1 MDKPAGMNQTALS
14 AMTNVLDLA
23 PSDRVL
29 VVTDP
34 VTRTCGEAFAA
45 AAKARGCSVRTYLL
59 PSEGRPL
66 KAVPPDLLAL
76 LDEIDVVVNA
86 IEGDPAEV
94 PFRLEWIKAI
104 EGAGRI
110 RMGHSP
116 GIDEEMMLHGPLA
129 VDYDRMSR
137 RAAALLDAL
146 EEARTLLITG
156 PGGTDLVMDVAGR
169 RFISDLKATVTE
181 GANLPCG
188 EIYCCPVETGTD
200 GVLVVDGCF
209 PGKGVVPAPVTIRIA
224 DGRAGD
230 ILCDDA
236 DTLAIVKALM
246 DTDEGARTICE
257 LGIGV
262 NSGAR
267 MTGNILEAEKTAGT
281 AHIAFG
287 SNEGMPGG
295 RNVSSMHVDYLFT
308 RPGIT
313 AVGPDGRQT
322 VILEDGRPPA

>member
-1 MDKPAGMNQTALS
+1 MGKPAGMNQTALS
-14 AMTNVLDLA
+14 AMTHVLDLA

-45 AAKARGCSVRTYLL
+45 AARARGCTVRSFLL
-59 PSEGRPL
+59 PAEGRPL
-66 KAVPPDLLAL
+66 KTMPDGMLAL
-76 LDEIDVVVNA
+76 LDETDVVINA

-94 PFRLEWIKAI
+94 PFRLAWIKAV

-129 VDYDRMSR
+129 VDYDRMTR
-137 RAAALLDAL
+137 RAAALLAAL
-146 EEARTLLITG
+146 AEARTLQVTA
-156 PGGTDLVMDVAGR
+156 PGGTDLVMDVTDRG
-169 RFISDLKATVTE
+169 FISDLKATLTE

-209 PGKGVVPAPVTIRIA
+209 PGTGLVPAPVTIRIGG
-224 DGRAGD
+224 GRACD
-230 ILCDDA
+230 IFCDDA
-236 DTLAIVKALM
+236 ATLAAVEALM
-246 DTDEGARTICE
+246 DTDEGSRTICE

-262 NSGAR
+262 NPGAR
-267 MTGNILEAEKTAGT
+267 LTGNMLEAEKTAGT

-295 RNVSSMHVDYLFT
+295 CNVSSMHVDYLFT
-308 RPGIT
+308 RPSIT
-313 AVGPDGRQT
+313 ALGPDGRRT
-322 VILEDGRPPA
+322 IVLEDGRPPA